1 MSAKMN
7 RREFITLLGGA
18 AVAWPLT
25 ARAQQATPNIPRVG
39 FLALPNSGVEEI
51 QQGLHQ
57 LGYIEGQNIAFE
69 VLSVQGQLERLREL
83 GAELVRHNVAVIV
96 TDGPQSTQAAREA
109 TGTIPIVMARM
120 DDADAQGFVAN
131 YSRPGGNITGLS
143 FQTGELSTKW
153 LELLKETLPP
163 YARIAAL
170 WDVTGTGN
178 QLRTIEQA
186 ARSAKVDLYTV
197 EWRSPEEFAVAFTAA
212 QNAEAKGI
220 VILGSPVFSAQLMR
234 LADLAMRHRIAATYT
249 YRAFVEAG
257 GLISYGP
264 SESDPSFSRRRAA
277 YFVDKLL
284 KGAKVAELPVE
295 QPTKFYLAINLKTA
309 KALGLSVPDKLL
321 ATADEVIE

>member
-1 MSAKMN
+1 MR

-18 AVAWPLT
+18 AVVSWPLA

-39 FLALPNSGVEEI
+39 FLALPNSGAKEI
-51 QQGLHQ
+51 QQGLYQ

-83 GAELVRHNVAVIV
+83 GAELVRHDVAVIV

-120 DDADAQGFVAN
+120 DDADAQGFVTN
-131 YSRPGGNITGLS
+131 YSRPSGNITGLS

-163 YARIAAL
+163 DSRIAAL
-170 WDVTGTGN
+170 WDATGTGN

-186 ARSAKVDLYTV
+186 ARSVKVDLYTV
-197 EWRSPEEFAVAFTAA
+197 EWRSPEEFEVAFTAV
-212 QNAEAKGI
+212 QNDEAKGV
-220 VILGSPVFSAQLMR
+220 VILGSPVFSAQLTR
-234 LADLAMRHRIAATYT
+234 LADLATRHRMAATYT

-264 SESDPSFSRRRAA
+264 LESDPSFSRRRAA

-309 KALGLSVPDKLL
+309 RAVGLAVPTTLL